1 MLYRIHSWNL
11 LREMARRGGVRIFA
25 KAVGAQRVA
34 ELDREIADLMAEA
47 KAITALAEEE
57 KRELSAD
64 EEKQLSEILDEET
77 GKVYALKA
85 ERARVEKLLAM
96 KKRMAAEI
104 SATQGSRG
112 IRDNGPGEVEP
123 SQPPLPAAARR
134 LRGLKAFSGDDAQRD
149 AYVSGMYLRAR
160 IAQVRGDRDAAAEE
174 YLEARGLRAGGHGA
188 GIQAVHT
195 EGTNSAGGF
204 LVPDPLSSAIL
215 DVRDRHTVMRPL
227 CTVVPMTSDTL
238 KIPKRTGGLTVQYPG
253 EATAITASDATL
265 AQVSLV
271 AVKRAVFT
279 QISSELRDDALIS
292 MVDFAVSEIG
302 TALGLNEDR
311 EIISGDGSAG
321 FGGVTGLVSALNA
334 SGKLVATGAGSSTWA
349 GLTLKHFTDT
359 MALLPDRFGQYENV
373 WVVSRAFYYS
383 VMLPLLAAAQGN
395 TIATLEAGA
404 ADSPR
409 FLRHRVVFCERMPK
423 ATAVSS
429 TVALFGAF
437 DQAVII
443 GDRQGIII
451 GQSDQFAF
459 NLDVLTVRA
468 TARYDVEV
476 HEPGA
481 SGAPGAYVGLVTA
494 AS

>member
-1 MLYRIHSWNL
+1 MLYRPHSWHL

-25 KAVGAQRVA
+25 KAVGPQRLA
-34 ELDREIADLMAEA
+34 EIDKDVADLMATA

-57 KRELSAD
+57 KRELSED
-64 EEKQLSEILDEET
+64 EEKQLAEILDEET
-77 GKVYALKA
+77 GKVYALKS
-85 ERARVEKLLAM
+85 ERAKVEKLIAM
-96 KKRMAAEI
+96 KKRVASEFA
-104 SATQGSRG
+104 ATQGSRG
-112 IRDNGPGEVEP
+112 HGENGGPGPVEP
-123 SQPPLPAAARR
+123 VAAPLPAAARR
-134 LRGLKAFSGDDAQRD
+134 LRNLKSFSGPDAQAN

-160 IAQVRGDRDAAAEE
+160 VAQVRGDRDAAAEE
-174 YLEARGLRAGGHGA
+174 YLEARGLRAG
-188 GIQAVHT
+188 IQAVHT
-195 EGTNSAGGF
+195 EGTNAAGGF

-238 KIPKRTGGLTVQYPG
+238 KIPKRTAGLTVQYPG

-279 QISSELRDDALIS
+279 QISSELRDDALIG

-311 EIISGDGSAG
+311 EIISGDGNAG
-321 FGGVTGLVSALNA
+321 SGAVTGLVAALNA

-349 GLTLKHFTDT
+349 GLTMKHFTDT

-373 WVVSRAFYYS
+373 WVVSRAFYFS

-404 ADSPR
+404 ADAPR
-409 FLRHRVVFCERMPK
+409 FLRHRVVFSERMPK

-437 DQAVII
+437 SQAVII
-443 GDRQGIII
+443 ADRQGIVI

-459 NLDVLTVRA
+459 NLDVLSVRA
-468 TARYDVEV
+468 TARYDIKV

-481 SGAPGAYVGLVTA
+481 LGAPGAYVGLVTA